1 MWPERGLTNRVFCLG
16 TAIANVIETQDLTK
30 AYNSGWF
37 RKAKAPSLDRLNLT
51 VPAGKI
57 FGFLGPNGA
66 GKSTTIKILLGLVFP
81 TSGTA
86 TILGEPITND
96 QVRSRIGYLPENPA
110 FPTHLRAAEFL
121 KQMAKVHKVAG
132 DEITERVR
140 ACLNLVGI
148 ADRADSAIKEFSRG
162 MLQRL
167 GIAQALV
174 NQPDLVILDEPLNGL
189 DPYGR
194 RDLKRIFLDLKQQGR
209 TVFFSSHIL
218 SDAEDLCDHLTI
230 LNKGQRI
237 ADGDTRQL
245 LDAAGG
251 MHLED
256 YFFQKVDEDNRRRF
270 GDAMAD
276 LNGQSIRREAAE
288 SSVA

>member
-1 MWPERGLTNRVFCLG
+1 MGN
-16 TAIANVIETQDLTK
+16 AIDNVIETQDLSK
-30 AYNSGWF
+30 AYSPGWF

-81 TSGTA
+81 SSGSA

-96 QVRSRIGYLPENPA
+96 EVRSRIGYLPENPA
-110 FPTHLRAAEFL
+110 FPTHLKAAEFL
-121 KQMAKVHKVAG
+121 RQMAKVHKVAS
-132 DEITERVR
+132 DEIAERVKS
-140 ACLNLVGI
+140 CLTLVGI

-174 NQPDLVILDEPLNGL
+174 NHPELVILDEPLNGL

-194 RDLKRIFLDLKQQGR
+194 RDLKRIFLNLKQQGR

-237 ADGDTRQL
+237 ADGDTKEL
-245 LDAAGG
+245 LAEAGG
-251 MHLED
+251 MHLEE

-276 LNGQSIRREAAE
+276 ASSQSIRREAAE
-288 SSVA
+288 SSVS

>member
-1 MWPERGLTNRVFCLG
+1 MGNDTV
-16 TAIANVIETQDLTK
+16 NVIETQDLSK
-30 AYNSGWF
+30 VYNGGWF
-37 RKAKAPSLDRLNLT
+37 RRAKAPSLDKLNLT

-81 TSGTA
+81 SSGSA
-86 TILGEPITND
+86 TILGQPITND
-96 QVRSRIGYLPENPA
+96 EIRSRIGYLPENPA
-110 FPTHLRAAEFL
+110 FPTHLRAGEFL
-121 KQMAKVHKVAG
+121 RQMAKVHKVAG
-132 DEITERVR
+132 DEIESRVKS
-140 ACLNLVGI
+140 CLNLVGI

-174 NQPDLVILDEPLNGL
+174 NQPELVILDEPLNGL

-194 RDLKRIFLDLKQQGR
+194 RDLKRIFLDLKAQKR

-230 LNKGQRI
+230 MNKGQRI
-237 ADGDTRQL
+237 ADGDTKYL
-245 LDAAGG
+245 LAEAGG
-251 MHLED
+251 MNLED

-270 GDAMAD
+270 GAEMAAASS
-276 LNGQSIRREAAE
+276 QSIRREASE
-288 SSVA
+288 SAAN

>member
-1 MWPERGLTNRVFCLG
+1 LG
-16 TAIANVIETQDLTK
+16 NNIVNVIETQDLSK
-30 AYNSGWF
+30 VYSAGWF
-37 RKAKAPSLDRLNLT
+37 RKTKLPSLDRLNLV
-51 VPAGKI
+51 VPSGKI

-81 TSGTA
+81 SSGSA

-96 QVRSRIGYLPENPA
+96 QIRSKIGYLPENPA

-121 KQMAKVHKVAG
+121 RQMAKVHKVADG
-132 DEITERVR
+132 DIESRVKS
-140 ACLNLVGI
+140 CLTLVGI

-174 NQPDLVILDEPLNGL
+174 NQPALVILDEPLNGL

-194 RDLKRIFLDLKQQGR
+194 RDLKRIFLDLKAQGR

-218 SDAEDLCDHLTI
+218 SDAEDLCDHLSI

-237 ADGDTRQL
+237 ADGDTKQL
-245 LDAAGG
+245 LAEAGG

-256 YFFQKVDEDNRRRF
+256 YFFQKVDEDNRHRF
-270 GDAMAD
+270 GAEMAEASS
-276 LNGQSIRREAAE
+276 QSIRREAAE
-288 SSVA
+288 SSA

>member
-1 MWPERGLTNRVFCLG
+1 MESAGSGVLQEDTLG
-16 TAIANVIETQDLTK
+16 NGIVNVIETQDLSK
-30 AYNSGWF
+30 VYSGGWF
-37 RKAKAPSLDRLNLT
+37 RKAKTPSLDRLNLI

-81 TSGTA
+81 SSGVA

-96 QVRSRIGYLPENPA
+96 QIRSRIGYLPENPA
-110 FPTHLRAAEFL
+110 FPTHLRAGEFL
-121 KQMAKVHKVAG
+121 RQMAKVHKVADG
-132 DEITERVR
+132 EIESRVR
-140 ACLNLVGI
+140 GCLTLVGI

-194 RDLKRIFLDLKQQGR
+194 RDLKRIFLDLKAQGR

-230 LNKGQRI
+230 LNRGQRI
-237 ADGDTRQL
+237 ADGDTKQL
-245 LDAAGG
+245 LAEAGG

-256 YFFQKVDEDNRRRF
+256 YFFQKVDEDNQRRF
-270 GDAMAD
+270 GAEVAAVSS
-276 LNGQSIRREAAE
+276 QSIRREAAE
-288 SSVA
+288 SSN

>member
-1 MWPERGLTNRVFCLG
+1 LG
-16 TAIANVIETQDLTK
+16 NNIVNVIETQDLSK
-30 AYNSGWF
+30 VYSAGWF
-37 RKAKAPSLDRLNLT
+37 RKTKLPSLDRLNLV
-51 VPAGKI
+51 VPSGKI

-81 TSGTA
+81 SSGSA

-96 QVRSRIGYLPENPA
+96 QIRSKIGYLPENPA

-121 KQMAKVHKVAG
+121 RQMAKVHKVADG
-132 DEITERVR
+132 DIESRVKS
-140 ACLNLVGI
+140 CLTLVGI

-174 NQPDLVILDEPLNGL
+174 NQPALVILDEPLNGL

-194 RDLKRIFLDLKQQGR
+194 RDLKRIFLDLKAQGR

-218 SDAEDLCDHLTI
+218 SDAEDLCDHLSI

-237 ADGDTRQL
+237 ADGDTKQL
-245 LDAAGG
+245 LAEAGG

-270 GDAMAD
+270 GAEMAEASS
-276 LNGQSIRREAAE
+276 QSIRREAAE
-288 SSVA
+288 SSA

>member
-1 MWPERGLTNRVFCLG
+1 MGNNIV
-16 TAIANVIETQDLTK
+16 NVIETQDLSK
-30 AYNSGWF
+30 VYSAGWF
-37 RKAKAPSLDRLNLT
+37 RKTKLPSLDRLNLV
-51 VPAGKI
+51 VPSGKI

-81 TSGTA
+81 SSGSA

-96 QVRSRIGYLPENPA
+96 QIRSKIGYLPENPA

-121 KQMAKVHKVAG
+121 RQMAKVHKVADG
-132 DEITERVR
+132 DIESRVKS
-140 ACLNLVGI
+140 CLTLVGI

-174 NQPDLVILDEPLNGL
+174 NQPALVILDEPLNGL

-194 RDLKRIFLDLKQQGR
+194 RDLKRIFLDLKAQGR

-218 SDAEDLCDHLTI
+218 SDAEDLCDHLSI

-237 ADGDTRQL
+237 ADGDTKQL
-245 LDAAGG
+245 LAEAGG

-256 YFFQKVDEDNRRRF
+256 YFFQKVDEDNRHRF
-270 GDAMAD
+270 GAEMAEASS
-276 LNGQSIRREAAE
+276 QSIRREAAE
-288 SSVA
+288 SSA

>member
-1 MWPERGLTNRVFCLG
+1 LG
-16 TAIANVIETQDLTK
+16 TTSDNVIETRDLSK
-30 AYNSGWF
+30 AYGGGWF
-37 RKAKAPSLDRLNLT
+37 RRAKEPSLDKLSLV

-81 TSGTA
+81 TSGEA
-86 TILGEPITND
+86 TILGEPISND

-110 FPTHLRAAEFL
+110 FPTHLKAGEFL
-121 KQMAKVHKVAG
+121 KQMAKVHKVAPG
-132 DEITERVR
+132 EIAERVKS
-140 ACLNLVGI
+140 CLLLVGL

-174 NQPDLVILDEPLNGL
+174 NHPELVILDEPLNGL

-194 RDLKRIFLDLKQQGR
+194 RDLKRIFLNLKEQGR

-237 ADGDTRQL
+237 ADGDTKTL
-245 LDAAGG
+245 LAETDGLN
-251 MHLED
+251 LEE

-270 GDAMAD
+270 GDAMAEASS
-276 LNGQSIRREAAE
+276 QSIRREAAE
-288 SSVA
+288 SL